1 MKDYID
7 YDSNTII
14 DKMITE
20 WHVIDTY
27 VDRLKSDLYKKT
39 KYVKYINYQ
48 EAAKLKRQEKK
59 YNGIQEKHGIDS
71 TTMYNAL
78 RYISKHG
85 IPEGDCMELF
95 KDFYTHLLLVAGD
108 KITPKSKVSSTYNQY
123 QKNTYNNV
131 SDSIKII
138 TKSIPAH
145 NAQLQLVGNEL
156 TKTFIEA
163 VEKYLD
169 TCKHKVYKHNRDD
182 IEQLLQE
189 EIIEYKDKKF
199 IIKEDFIKSKLDYRK
214 ISKIKE
220 CSFLWI

>member
-7 YDSNTII
+7 YGNNAII
-14 DKMITE
+14 GEMITE
-20 WHVIDTY
+20 WNVIDTHI
-27 VDRLKSDLYKKT
+27 DRLKSDLYKKT
-39 KYVKYINYQ
+39 RYVKYINYQ

-59 YNGIQEKHGIDS
+59 YNGIQKKHGIDS

-95 KDFYTHLLLVAGD
+95 KDFYTHLLLVVGD
-108 KITPKSKVSSTYNQY
+108 KITPKSKQPISYHRDTYNSV
-123 QKNTYNNV
+123 T
-131 SDSIKII
+131 DSIGII
-138 TKSIPAH
+138 TNSMPAH
-145 NAQLQLVGNEL
+145 NAQLQFVGNEL

-199 IIKEDFIKSKLDYRK
+199 IIKEDFIKSKMDYRK
-214 ISKIKE
+214 VAKIKE